1 MASSGTHADPTTIKD
16 VKQLGIW
23 AALGSLGYVFWIC
36 GGIVFAADIDV
47 RDADAEMYPPDLRY
61 DSAVPRPA
69 DILGHELGAE
79 PVRHHKLVEY
89 IRTVAEASPRLSVET
104 IGYTHER
111 RPILFVVA
119 TSEKNRANLDSIRE
133 QHVALTEPS
142 AGGSVSGDMPV
153 VTWLNYGVHGAESSG
168 MDAAL
173 PFIYHLAA
181 AQDPELEEV
190 LDNSVI
196 LITAIFNPD
205 GHSARAAWLDSWGS
219 KHDVADPAHMEH
231 TFSWGFARTNHYGFD
246 LNRQWLLLTQPE
258 PRAWMKKWHEW
269 RPNLTVDYHEMG
281 SAQTYYFH
289 PGVRTRTNPLVPDEA
304 ERLMEQ
310 TVRTSEA
317 FLDGEA
323 RLYFHGERFDN
334 FYIGKGSTFPL
345 VNGGVGV
352 LYEAAAALGREIET
366 ANGLRTYREN
376 IRKHFRT
383 SIASIEAAADLRLDY
398 LRYQKTFYDTA
409 LDEARDATTKA
420 WIVSAPGDP
429 MRLHFFADLLDYH
442 RIAAYRPGRNVTVGG
457 ETWTADDA
465 LIIPTAQPQH
475 RLIRSL
481 FEYLTEFEEATFYDV
496 STWTLP
502 PAFGLQTAALT
513 GRQFRD
519 NLLGE
524 RHVVAPPVATAP
536 DQASYGY
543 IFEWA
548 PYFAPR
554 ALARLQ
560 DNEVRVR
567 IAKKPVSLTTS
578 RGVREFSPGAVMIPF
593 ERQEVALDDIHN
605 LVRDIAAN
613 DSVPVHAL
621 TSGRSA
627 NGTAGID
634 AGGPSFRA
642 VEKPEVLLVM
652 GEDITLYDAGE
663 VWHLLDYRMDMP
675 VTIRERRKLG
685 GIDWNRYTHIV
696 FPSGEYEEFEPE
708 WLTRLRLWV
717 LEGGTVIGM
726 RDAAPWLRAQ
736 TLDWIDPDD
745 AAAIAAGTIDPTT
758 AILDALNNK
767 DDGEDENDESETDL
781 RQDYG
786 DKEAQEAVDIIG
798 GAIFAADLDT
808 THPLGFGFASRNIH
822 LHKNSE
828 APMLPTENPWATVI
842 AYDGAPVTSGY
853 VSDNNAEALAG
864 TPALIAERLG
874 QGAVILF
881 ADNPNFRGYWYATN
895 KLFLNSLFFSTMF
908 DAPAEE

>member
-1 MASSGTHADPTTIKD
+1 MTT
-16 VKQLGIW
+16 Q
-23 AALGSLGYVFWIC
+23 SLGRV
-36 GGIVFAADIDV
+36 AA
-47 RDADAEMYPPDLRY
+47 
-61 DSAVPRPA
+61 PA
-69 DILGHELGAE
+69 
-79 PVRHHKLVEY
+79 
-89 IRTVAEASPRLSVET
+89 T
-104 IGYTHER
+104 
-111 RPILFVVA
+111 
-119 TSEKNRANLDSIRE
+119 
-133 QHVALTEPS
+133 
-142 AGGSVSGDMPV
+142 
-153 VTWLNYGVHGAESSG
+153 
-168 MDAAL
+168 
-173 PFIYHLAA
+173 
-181 AQDPELEEV
+181 
-190 LDNSVI
+190 
-196 LITAIFNPD
+196 
-205 GHSARAAWLDSWGS
+205 
-219 KHDVADPAHMEH
+219 
-231 TFSWGFARTNHYGFD
+231 
-246 LNRQWLLLTQPE
+246 
-258 PRAWMKKWHEW
+258 
-269 RPNLTVDYHEMG
+269 
-281 SAQTYYFH
+281 
-289 PGVRTRTNPLVPDEA
+289 
-304 ERLMEQ
+304 
-310 TVRTSEA
+310 
-317 FLDGEA
+317 
-323 RLYFHGERFDN
+323 
-334 FYIGKGSTFPL
+334 
-345 VNGGVGV
+345 
-352 LYEAAAALGREIET
+352 
-366 ANGLRTYREN
+366 
-376 IRKHFRT
+376 
-383 SIASIEAAADLRLDY
+383 
-398 LRYQKTFYDTA
+398 
-409 LDEARDATTKA
+409 
-420 WIVSAPGDP
+420 P
-429 MRLHFFADLLDYH
+429 MRLHFFADLLNFH
-442 RIAAYRPGRNVTVGG
+442 RIETYQLTRRNIEYRWQDLSTAAEACARSFRRRSHSTV
-457 ETWTADDA
+457 
-465 LIIPTAQPQH
+465 
-475 RLIRSL
+475 LIRGI
-481 FEYLTEFEEATFYDV
+481 FEYLTQDFEDATFYDV

-502 PAFGLQTAALT
+502 PAFGLQTAVLT

-524 RHVVAPPVATAP
+524 RHVVALPVAAAP
-536 DQASYGY
+536 DRASYGY

-567 IAKKPVSLTTS
+567 IAKKPASLTTS
-578 RGVREFSPGAVMIPF
+578 RGVRTFSPGAVMIPF
-593 ERQEVALDDIHN
+593 ERQEVALDDIHD

-627 NGTAGID
+627 NGTEGID

-663 VWHLLDYRMDMP
+663 IWHLLDHRMDMP

-758 AILDALNNK
+758 AILDALNNN
-767 DDGEDENDESETDL
+767 DDDEDDADESDTGL

-798 GAIFAADLDT
+798 GAILAADLDT
-808 THPLGFGFASRNIH
+808 THPLGFGFAGRDIH
-822 LHKNSE
+822 LHKNTE

-842 AYDGAPVTSGY
+842 AYDEAPVTSGY
-853 VSDNNAEALAG
+853 VSDDNAEALAG

-874 QGAVILF
+874 DGAVILF